1 MWRSDNEGMAM
12 KHDQITK
19 LTLAGLF
26 AALAF
31 CCFSYLRI
39 EIPMGMGMT
48 GKIYIGH
55 AFILLSA
62 VLLGAKY
69 GALSGA
75 VGLTLAD
82 VLAGYTTSAPP
93 TFVAKFILGWTV
105 AFIAHRVFKLAAAAS
120 EKEETRI
127 VAIACIGGCLVNVLT
142 EPVLRYGFK
151 YFVLG
156 YAQQVAFVSAVN
168 CAVSMAISAIP
179 SVFAA
184 VLLYKVLQRSALKN
198 LRLE

>member
-1 MWRSDNEGMAM
+1 M

-120 EKEETRI
+120 EKKEETRI

-184 VLLYKVLQRSALKN
+184 VLLYKVLQRSALRN

>member
-1 MWRSDNEGMAM
+1 
-12 KHDQITK
+12 
-19 LTLAGLF
+19 
-26 AALAF
+26 
-31 CCFSYLRI
+31 
-39 EIPMGMGMT
+39 
-48 GKIYIGH
+48 
-55 AFILLSA
+55 
-62 VLLGAKY
+62 
-69 GALSGA
+69 
-75 VGLTLAD
+75 
-82 VLAGYTTSAPP
+82 
-93 TFVAKFILGWTV
+93 
-105 AFIAHRVFKLAAAAS
+105 
-120 EKEETRI
+120 
-127 VAIACIGGCLVNVLT
+127 VLT

>member
-12 KHDQITK
+12 KHDRITK

-120 EKEETRI
+120 EKKKQESWRLP
-127 VAIACIGGCLVNVLT
+127 AL
-142 EPVLRYGFK
+142 
-151 YFVLG
+151 
-156 YAQQVAFVSAVN
+156 AV
-168 CAVSMAISAIP
+168 VWSMC
-179 SVFAA
+179 
-184 VLLYKVLQRSALKN
+184 
-198 LRLE
+198 

>member
-1 MWRSDNEGMAM
+1 M
-12 KHDQITK
+12 KHEQITK

-26 AALAF
+26 AAMAF

-39 EIPMGMGMT
+39 EVPMGLGMT

-62 VLLGAKY
+62 VLLGARY

-93 TFVAKFILGWTV
+93 TFLAKFILGWSA
-105 AFIAHRVFKLAAAAS
+105 AFIAYKVFDLASAS
-120 EKEETRI
+120 SDKAETRI
-127 VAIACIGGCLVNVLT
+127 VTFACIGACLVNVLT
-142 EPVLRYGFK
+142 EPLLRYSFK
-151 YFVLG
+151 YFMLG

-168 CAVSMAISAIP
+168 CAVSMAVSAIP

-184 VLLYKVLQRSALKN
+184 VLLYKVLQRSALRH

>member
-1 MWRSDNEGMAM
+1 M
-12 KHDQITK
+12 KHEQITK
-19 LTLAGLF
+19 LTLAGMF

-82 VLAGYTTSAPP
+82 ILAGYTTSAPP
-93 TFVAKFILGWTV
+93 TFAAKFILGWTV
-105 AFIAHRVFKLAAAAS
+105 AFIAHKVFTLASAQSAR
-120 EKEETRI
+120 EESRI
-127 VAIACIGGCLVNVLT
+127 VAWACIGGCLANVLT
-142 EPVLRYGFK
+142 EPLIRYGFK

-156 YAQQVAFVSAVN
+156 YAHQVAYVSAVN
-168 CAVSMAISAIP
+168 CAVSMAVSAIP
-179 SVFAA
+179 SVIVA
-184 VLLYKVLQRSALKN
+184 VFLYKVVRRSPLK
-198 LRLE
+198 LHIQ